1 MKLLRLQRKFSRNK
15 IVSVAKLIS
24 KGFFTRHRDETVRTL
39 GVTCKK
45 NVTKAHLNPLGK
57 DSRTLHACRCTLR
70 HMRHARKGTACMD
83 WHPLQAML

>member
-45 NVTKAHLNPLGK
+45 MSLRHTFRRHVSHVTKLFALNMSNCPQ
-57 DSRTLHACRCTLR
+57 STLYNESITDCPR
-70 HMRHARKGTACMD
+70 
-83 WHPLQAML
+83 